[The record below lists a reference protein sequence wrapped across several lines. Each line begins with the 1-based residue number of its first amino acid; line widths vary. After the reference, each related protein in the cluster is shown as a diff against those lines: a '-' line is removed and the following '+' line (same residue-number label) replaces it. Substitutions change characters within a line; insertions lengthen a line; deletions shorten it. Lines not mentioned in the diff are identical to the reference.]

1 MRLCQDKKH
10 KIEKLSYEE
19 WKEQI
24 FKEIKERFYLLKVTQ
39 GYKGFRFNFSREFHV
54 FVSELYFEQWYNEYL
69 YDNRNLTGIEVAIN
83 RLDNMITK
91 YWMREIKRYD

>member
-24 FKEIKERFYLLKVTQ
+24 FKEIKERF
-39 GYKGFRFNFSREFHV
+39 
-54 FVSELYFEQWYNEYL
+54 
-69 YDNRNLTGIEVAIN
+69 
-83 RLDNMITK
+83 
-91 YWMREIKRYD
+91 